1 MRFAT
6 VLIAMPR
13 VSGEMLNK
21 IILGLIALPLAAGA
35 QVLQPPAAARREIP
49 VDRIVAVVG
58 SQPIL
63 WSEVMTSINQQRAGG
78 LALPPDSAGQEK
90 LARQVLN
97 DLVDEEI
104 LIRKAKDLKIEVTEA
119 ELAPNV
125 DRQVQTVRGQ
135 FKSDEEMRTELRKA
149 GMGSPEEYRKT
160 LTDQFRRRLI
170 QQRVFAELQ
179 KKNKPLNVTEAEI
192 DSTLEKSRG
201 ELRKRPA
208 TITFRQ
214 IIVAP
219 KASDRAKLVA
229 RTKADSLLTE
239 IRKGGDFE
247 LIAKRESMDPGS
259 KAVGG
264 DLGWNRR
271 GATVPEFERMMFGLN
286 PGQVSPVFET
296 AFGYHILRVDR
307 VQAGEVKARHILI
320 IPVIDSTDIARG
332 KLEADSVARQWRS
345 GTTFETLA
353 ARHHDSAEERGILQ
367 PFPRDS
373 LPASY
378 TRALEGK
385 KSGDVTDPFELAGT
399 RGQVKFA
406 VVQVASAT
414 DAGQYDPK
422 EIREQ
427 IRTQLAAERST
438 REMLDELRRQT
449 FVAIKYPD

>member
-1 MRFAT
+1 MRRPMG
-6 VLIAMPR
+6 LMRMQR
-13 VSGEMLNK
+13 VSGMMLK
-21 IILGLIALPLAAGA
+21 TFVMALLVPPLSAGA
-35 QVLQPPAAARREIP
+35 QSRLQSAPGRELP

-63 WSEVMTSINQQRAGG
+63 WSDVMTSINQQRASG
-78 LALPPDSAGQEK
+78 LTLPPDSIGQEK

-104 LIRKAKDLKIEVTEA
+104 LIKKAKDLKIEVTDA
-119 ELAPNV
+119 ELTPNV
-125 DRQVQTVRGQ
+125 DRQVQTVRAQ
-135 FKSDEEMRTELRKA
+135 FKTDAEMRTELGKA
-149 GMGSPEEYRKT
+149 GMGSPEEYRRT
-160 LTDQFRRRLI
+160 LMDQFRRRLI
-170 QQRVFAELQ
+170 QQRVYAELQ
-179 KKNKPLNVTEAEI
+179 KKTKPRNVTEAEI

-214 IIVAP
+214 IVVAP
-219 KASDRAKLVA
+219 KASERAKLFA
-229 RTKADSLLTE
+229 RTKADSLLAE

-271 GATVPEFERMMFGLN
+271 GATVPEFERMMFALN

-296 AFGYHILRVDR
+296 AFGFHILRVDR
-307 VQAGEVKARHILI
+307 VQTGEVKARHILI
-320 IPVIDSTDIARG
+320 MPVVDSSDIARG
-332 KLEADSVARQWRS
+332 KAEADSVAKKWR
-345 GTTFETLA
+345 GGATFESLA
-353 ARHHDSAEERGILQ
+353 AKHHDSAEERGILQ
-367 PFPRDS
+367 PFPKDS

-378 TRALEGK
+378 SKAVEGK
-385 KSGDVTDPFELAGT
+385 KTGDVTDPFELAGS

-406 VVQVASAT
+406 VVQVATAT
-414 DAGQYDPK
+414 DAGEFDAR

-427 IRTQLAAERST
+427 IRTQLVAERST
-438 REMLDELRRQT
+438 REMLDGLRRET